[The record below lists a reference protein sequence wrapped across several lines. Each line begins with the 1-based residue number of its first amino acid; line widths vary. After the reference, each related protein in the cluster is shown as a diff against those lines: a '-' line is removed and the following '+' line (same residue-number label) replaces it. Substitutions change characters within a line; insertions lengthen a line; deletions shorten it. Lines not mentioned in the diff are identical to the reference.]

1 VLQRDYQQRHCS
13 DALLTIDHQ
22 PAGDG
27 RIDIGF
33 RDVDGGADEMAVQL
47 RVPADADDVVPKLL
61 AMALLPA
68 VGALKNRNNKL
79 LRAFEQLGE
88 LEVLGFHGFL
98 MD

>member
-1 VLQRDYQQRHCS
+1 
-13 DALLTIDHQ
+13 
-22 PAGDG
+22 
-27 RIDIGF
+27 
-33 RDVDGGADEMAVQL
+33 MAVQL